1 MGEKLTEKRTVH
13 PDETPPILTD
23 RETEIASV
31 LLAPS
36 NTTAPILELLS
47 RGEWGPQSMVAFSD
61 VLWNEAR
68 TAGDGDLK
76 TQREMLVSQS
86 FALHGLFTELTRRAA
101 LNLGE
106 SLGAV
111 ETYMRLAL
119 KAQAQSRATI
129 EALERLVNGR
139 EQTVR
144 HVHVNPGGQAIVA
157 DQFHHHTGGAENEK
171 SLDQPHAQGAR
182 RSALPGPDTLGNVV
196 PVSGD
201 KGKAPVPNARGEGKR
216 RAQRQS

>member
-1 MGEKLTEKRTVH
+1 MGEKLSKKRTGL
-13 PDETPPILTD
+13 PDETPPAFTD
-23 RETEIASV
+23 REKEIAAV

-36 NTTAPILELLS
+36 NSTAPILELLS

-68 TAGDGDLK
+68 TAGGGDLK

-86 FALHGLFTELTRRAA
+86 FALHSLFTELTRRAA

-111 ETYMRLAL
+111 ETYARLAL
-119 KAQAQSRATI
+119 KAQAQSRATV

-144 HVHVNPGGQAIVA
+144 HVHVNQGGQAIVA

-182 RSALPGPDTLGNVV
+182 GSALPRPNALGDSL
-196 PVSGD
+196 PVSSD
-201 KGKAPVPNARGEGKR
+201 KGKAPVPNARRERKR
-216 RAQRQS
+216 RAQG